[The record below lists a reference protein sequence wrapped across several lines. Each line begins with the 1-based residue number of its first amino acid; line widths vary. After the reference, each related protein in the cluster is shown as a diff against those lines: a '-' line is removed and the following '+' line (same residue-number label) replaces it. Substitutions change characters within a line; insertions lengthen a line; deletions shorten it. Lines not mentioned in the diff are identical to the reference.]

1 MESAFMRFPSVVI
14 WFQFSLPQLSSTSY
28 TFQGHNRLCPCSA
41 LCQSHRRFFFSVEK
55 VDKRVSTWA
64 AKKLL
69 QRHATRRSHA
79 PVYIIYNVWFSQN
92 KELEKFPLTHLCP
105 QNSCPR
111 SNVSVHPVANISYYF
126 LECMQKADTKAHGDA
141 DSAGPNATQLSLLCS
156 SSPPL
161 LDVELTRPPWPANGQ
176 YHSWNPKVTFNA
188 IQMALWPPSAANIK
202 GVASCKFPAS
212 TWRCHVST
220 KCSVG

>member
-1 MESAFMRFPSVVI
+1 MPTVPVS
-14 WFQFSLPQLSSTSY
+14 
-28 TFQGHNRLCPCSA
+28 
-41 LCQSHRRFFFSVEK
+41 QSFFSDVEK

-64 AKKLL
+64 
-69 QRHATRRSHA
+69 RRSRLQCLILSKQRA
-79 PVYIIYNVWFSQN
+79 S
-92 KELEKFPLTHLCP
+92 ELEKFQLTHLCP

-141 DSAGPNATQLSLLCS
+141 DSAGPKATQLSLLCS

-176 YHSWNPKVTFNA
+176 YHSWNPNVTFNA

-220 KCSVG
+220 KCSLG